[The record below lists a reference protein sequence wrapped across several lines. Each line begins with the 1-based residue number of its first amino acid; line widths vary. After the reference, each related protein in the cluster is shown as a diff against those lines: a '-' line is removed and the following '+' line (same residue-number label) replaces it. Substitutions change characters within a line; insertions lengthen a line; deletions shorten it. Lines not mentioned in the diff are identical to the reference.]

1 MKSITYHEQQD
12 TKNTDINVPIFGY
25 ELIRDILIPD
35 ILGKDTPDIL
45 YWAGKS
51 LARKFPL
58 VTTEEI
64 NAFFTEAGWGSLE
77 LAVMT
82 KKEMK
87 FELSGPIIARRIDMK
102 NEDSF
107 KLEAGFLAEQIQ
119 NQKKVIT
126 ETIEEVHKKQKKV
139 TFLLRWDQ
147 KDTV

>member
-1 MKSITYHEQQD
+1 MKSTTYHEQQD
-12 TKNTDINVPIFGY
+12 SKNRDINVPIFGY

-58 VTTEEI
+58 VTTEEMI
-64 NAFFTEAGWGSLE
+64 AFFMEAGWGRLE
-77 LAVMT
+77 LIVMN

-102 NEDSF
+102 SEDSF

-126 ETIEEVHKKQKKV
+126 ETIEEVHNKQKKV